1 MKYRRFFARLAAG
14 LLALG
19 LAVMPVMAESGRN
32 AEIPGPGS
40 SQSRYRY
47 IWRVEDENGIGW
59 ADVYIEASVT
69 TDLGSGEIVA
79 VTPGECGIYRSF
91 LADEE
96 LVSPEI
102 LEAVADPE
110 AGTLRVKGEGM
121 VQFQYLG
128 GLYTSGIGFRQ
139 EYTFRLDDPPY
150 VFQEGIA
157 GINGWD
163 MAIFL
168 SVASGVLRWVLRIAV
183 ILWVWSFMFGG
194 GKKAKQ
200 DGIPP
205 LEPPAGQ
212 L

>member
-1 MKYRRFFARLAAG
+1 M
-14 LLALG
+14 
-19 LAVMPVMAESGRN
+19 
-32 AEIPGPGS
+32 
-40 SQSRYRY
+40 
-47 IWRVEDENGIGW
+47 
-59 ADVYIEASVT
+59 
-69 TDLGSGEIVA
+69 
-79 VTPGECGIYRSF
+79 TPGECGIYRSF

-110 AGTLRVKGEGM
+110 AGTLRVRGEGM

-128 GLYTSGIGFRQ
+128 GLYTSGIGFQQ
-139 EYTFRLDDPPY
+139 EHTFRLDDPPY

-157 GINGWD
+157 EINGWD
-163 MAIFL
+163 LAIVL

-194 GKKAKQ
+194 RKKPKQ